1 MKKGI
6 RHPSTKT
13 KPSNIIT
20 ANNYE
25 QAEIHRLTIEIRD
38 LEAKYRSLKRKEQAE
53 EIKLKDDGGAPA
65 NYSQQQN
72 KDFLLMDQSNVDYE

>member
-25 QAEIHRLTIEIRD
+25 
-38 LEAKYRSLKRKEQAE
+38 
-53 EIKLKDDGGAPA
+53 
-65 NYSQQQN
+65 
-72 KDFLLMDQSNVDYE
+72 

>member
-20 ANNYE
+20 ASNYE
-25 QAEIHRLTIEIRD
+25 QLELQRLGSEIRD
-38 LEAKYRSLKRKEQAE
+38 LEGKYREIKKREQAE
-53 EIKLKDDGGAPA
+53 EVKLKDDGGAPA
-65 NYSQQQN
+65 KFTQQ
-72 KDFLLMDQSNVDYE
+72 

>member
-1 MKKGI
+1 MIDETLKMLDQLSSDELLKRIQTIKVALDLMKKGI

-25 QAEIHRLTIEIRD
+25 Q
-38 LEAKYRSLKRKEQAE
+38 
-53 EIKLKDDGGAPA
+53 
-65 NYSQQQN
+65 
-72 KDFLLMDQSNVDYE
+72 

>member
-1 MKKGI
+1 MIKVALDLMKKGI

-25 QAEIHRLTIEIRD
+25 QAELHRLAQEMRD
-38 LEAKYRSLKRKEQAE
+38 LEAKCRDLKRREQAE
-53 EIKLKDDGGAPA
+53 EMKLKDDGG
-65 NYSQQQN
+65 
-72 KDFLLMDQSNVDYE
+72 

>member
-20 ANNYE
+20 PTPYE
-25 QAEIHRLTIEIRD
+25 QAELAKLSQEIKD
-38 LEAKYRSLKRKEQAE
+38 LEVKYREMKKREQAE
-53 EIKLKDDGGAPA
+53 E
-65 NYSQQQN
+65 
-72 KDFLLMDQSNVDYE
+72 